1 MSIARKWMSFLVAA
15 VALCGCSTAPHSS
28 GANGGSIVDS
38 SYLGAD
44 RIALQIGGNSAEVGP
59 VLVTSL
65 ANVSTLDTSSA
76 FGRISA
82 DEIGSRLSQRGFL
95 VLEARMRN
103 ALLMRPGGEFMLSDE
118 VRSVAQQQKA
128 ASVLVGTYADSGSQ
142 AIVSLKLIRVADSA
156 VIASSDYVVSIADD
170 SHDALLA
177 NAGTTVKTFRVY

>member
-1 MSIARKWMSFLVAA
+1 LLLAGA
-15 VALCGCSTAPHSS
+15 VLCGCSIAPSS
-28 GANGGSIVDS
+28 NVASGGGIVES

-44 RIALQIGGNSAEVGP
+44 RIALQIGGNSPDVGP
-59 VLVTSL
+59 VLIASL
-65 ANVSTLDTSSA
+65 ANVNTLDTSSA

-82 DEIGSRLSQRGFL
+82 DEISSRLSQRGFL

-128 ASVLVGTYADSGSQ
+128 GSVLVGTYADSGSQ

-156 VIASSDYVVSIADD
+156 VIASSDYVVPIADEA
-170 SHDALLA
+170 HDALLG
-177 NAGTTVKTFRVY
+177 NSTTTVKTFRVY